1 MKETRATT
9 QRKSA
14 SSPRRGEMKAVL
26 MREAEAVIDE
36 LLDWNEQA
44 GQPTLTQ
51 IEEVI
56 LKLRKRMSEAMAV
69 TVIEAQEASRPV
81 PGPVCPQCGREMHS
95 KGRKRN
101 TVESRVGSLPVQ
113 RGYYYC
119 EACRVGLFPPRSA
132 AGGVGQALERT
143 GGQAGGVAERAGDV

>member
-81 PGPVCPQCGREMHS
+81 PGPVCPQ
-95 KGRKRN
+95 
-101 TVESRVGSLPVQ
+101 L
-113 RGYYYC
+113 
-119 EACRVGLFPPRSA
+119 L
-132 AGGVGQALERT
+132 
-143 GGQAGGVAERAGDV
+143 